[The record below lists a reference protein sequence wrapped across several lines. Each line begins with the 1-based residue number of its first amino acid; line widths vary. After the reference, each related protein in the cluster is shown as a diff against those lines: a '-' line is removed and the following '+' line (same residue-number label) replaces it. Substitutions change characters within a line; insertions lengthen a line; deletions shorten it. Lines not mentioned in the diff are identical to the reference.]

1 LALSVA
7 VEGLSTLVVGSG
19 ECGSYGHKVVQA
31 HGSALQA
38 EGGGGTA
45 GRGRARTALRTALH
59 WFYVLDEQEVVFGC
73 REGVTAALEEM
84 SGSGAGAILVIST
97 CVAHVVGED
106 FDGLLGELEG
116 RLDAR
121 LFHVPLPHF
130 EGDGP
135 EAGFI
140 KSLEVLVPHWTRSER
155 GKDLIRRIES
165 APYEEMKAAAHE
177 VTAALAAH
185 GSAFET
191 PAAAKETPDAPV
203 S

>member
-38 EGGGGTA
+38 EGGGGAA
-45 GRGRARTALRTALH
+45 GRGGGGAALH

-106 FDGLLGELEG
+106 FDGLLGELEV

-121 LFHVPLPHF
+121 LFHVALPHF

-155 GKDLIRRIES
+155 GRNLMRRIEA

-191 PAAAKETPDAPV
+191 PAAAKEVPDAPV